1 MKKFYLNFL
10 LVELALV
17 LFGTAVYAQGPHRAF
32 STSCSCPIALHSVH
46 MSTSGNEILS
56 SRSDATYSE
65 FLKFNTFLAGR
76 IATIRDII
84 VSDFDVLNDYVY
96 FCGTDLT
103 DGHTLMGYFK
113 EADINSQTFQAT
125 CFKLPLEFVKQIK
138 VYLDAVTQNI
148 GVAINGGKY
157 DHYEPDV
164 FAVSESDLLVGQING
179 MNFDYYAF
187 SYSYGSYPNLIN
199 IGFNYRIHYCDIVL
213 TDDYIVSVG
222 MNTKN
227 TQEIYL
233 SRIKKTNLGVCDY
246 LTIND
251 PANMAVNTA
260 PIVEKLERNDV
271 AFTSLYSDVFNNI
284 HYARVYRYD
293 MDNLINTGIQ
303 DVALQEKA
311 TLDDLLYLPY
321 DQSLLLLSSTATSPA
336 SGNICSSIYYL
347 YPYATSPYTADYMYE
362 EDERWIS
369 MERML
374 ASHFVI
380 GGEILYN
387 ERMFYVQDKQDGA
400 FSPCHPFSTTSVY
413 IQNTLTGVVNLK
425 TGNQYNSIEYFEN
438 CDSDDIFLNYDC
450 Q

>member
-1 MKKFYLNFL
+1 MIKINLKS
-10 LVELALV
+10 LVVVLALV
-17 LFGTAVYAQGPHRAF
+17 LFGSTVYAQHRAF

-76 IATIRDII
+76 IATINNII
-84 VSDFDVLNDYVY
+84 VSDFDVLNDFVY
-96 FCGTDLT
+96 FCGTDLLSGGT
-103 DGHTLMGYFK
+103 MFGYFK
-113 EADINSQTFQAT
+113 EADLNSQTFQAT
-125 CFKLPLEFVKQIK
+125 CFKLPMGFTSKIK
-138 VYLDAVTQNI
+138 VYLDDVTQNV
-148 GVAINGGKY
+148 GVAINGGEY
-157 DHYEPDV
+157 DTNNL
-164 FAVSESDLLVGQING
+164 FSITNSNLIVGQING
-179 MNFDYYAF
+179 TNFDYYNYNETYF
-187 SYSYGSYPNLIN
+187 NN
-199 IGFNYRIHYCDIVL
+199 IGFNYEIRYFDIVL

-222 MNTKN
+222 MNTYN
-227 TQEIYL
+227 TQDIYL
-233 SRIKKTNLGVCDY
+233 SRIKKTNLGVCDFQI
-246 LTIND
+246 IND

-293 MDNLINTGIQ
+293 MDNFINTGIQ

-347 YPYATSPYTADYMYE
+347 DSYATSPYTADYMYE
-362 EDERWIS
+362 EGERWIS

-374 ASHFVI
+374 VSHYVV

-400 FSPCHPFSTTSVY
+400 FSYCHPFTTTSVN
-413 IQNTLTGVVNLK
+413 IQNTLAGQPDVVY
-425 TGNQYNSIEYFEN
+425 GIEDIAPEYYEN
-438 CDSDDIFLNYDC
+438 CDSDDYQLSSDC
-450 Q
+450 P

>member
-10 LVELALV
+10 LIELALV

-65 FLKFNTFLAGR
+65 FLKFNTLLAGR

-84 VSDFDVLNDYVY
+84 VSDFDVLNDFVY
-96 FCGTDLT
+96 FCGTDLVSGGT
-103 DGHTLMGYFK
+103 MFGYFK
-113 EADINSQTFQAT
+113 EADLNSQTFQAT
-125 CFKLPLEFVKQIK
+125 CFKLPLGFTSKIK
-138 VYLDAVTQNI
+138 VYLDEVTQKV
-148 GVAINGGKY
+148 GVAINGGDY
-157 DHYEPDV
+157 NQNNL
-164 FAVSESDLLVGQING
+164 FAITNSDLIVGQING
-179 MNFDYYAF
+179 TNFNYYRYDE
-187 SYSYGSYPNLIN
+187 SHPNN
-199 IGFNYRIHYCDIVL
+199 IGFNYSIRFFDIVI

-222 MNTKN
+222 MNTYN

-251 PANMAVNTA
+251 PANLAVNTA
-260 PIVEKLERNDV
+260 PIVEKLEGNDV

-293 MDNLINTGIQ
+293 MDNFINTGIQ

-362 EDERWIS
+362 EDERWITL
-369 MERML
+369 ERML
-374 ASHFVI
+374 VSHFVI

-400 FSPCHPFSTTSVY
+400 FSPCHPFTNTIVK
-413 IQNTLTGVVNLK
+413 IQNTLIGVPGLK
-425 TGNQYNSIEYFEN
+425 TGNTDYSTKYSKN
-438 CDSDDIFLNYDC
+438 CDSDDYLLFYNCY
-450 Q
+450 

>member
-1 MKKFYLNFL
+1 MRSLYSKFL
-10 LVELALV
+10 LLELALV
-17 LFGTAVYAQGPHRAF
+17 LFGSTVYAQHRAY
-32 STSCSCPIALHSVH
+32 STGCSCPIALHSVH

-103 DGHTLMGYFK
+103 DGHTLLGYFK
-113 EADINSQTFQAT
+113 EADLNSQTFQAT
-125 CFKLPLEFVKQIK
+125 CFKLPLGFTSKIK
-138 VYLDAVTQNI
+138 VYLDEVTQKV
-148 GVAINGGKY
+148 GVAINGGDY
-157 DHYEPDV
+157 NQNNL
-164 FAVSESDLLVGQING
+164 FAITNSDLIVGQING
-179 MNFDYYAF
+179 TYFDYYRH
-187 SYSYGSYPNLIN
+187 YQPYIQNV
-199 IGFNYRIHYCDIVL
+199 GFNFTIHYNDIVL

-222 MNTKN
+222 MDLYNA
-227 TQEIYL
+227 QDIVL
-233 SRIKKTNLGVCDY
+233 SRIKKTNLGVCDFQ
-246 LTIND
+246 TIND

-293 MDNLINTGIQ
+293 MDNFINTGIQ

-362 EDERWIS
+362 EDERWITL
-369 MERML
+369 ERML
-374 ASHFVI
+374 VSHFVI

-400 FSPCHPFSTTSVY
+400 FSYCHPFTTTIVK
-413 IQNTLTGVVNLK
+413 IQNTLTGVPGLK
-425 TGNQYNSIEYFEN
+425 TGNPGSSTEYYKN
-438 CDSDDIFLNYDC
+438 CDSDDYHLSRDC
-450 Q
+450 PY

>member
-103 DGHTLMGYFK
+103 DGHTLLGYFK
-113 EADINSQTFQAT
+113 EADLNSQTFQAT
-125 CFKLPLEFVKQIK
+125 CFNLPLGFTSKIK
-138 VYLDAVTQNI
+138 VYLDDVTQNV

-157 DHYEPDV
+157 DTLNLFSV
-164 FAVSESDLLVGQING
+164 LESWLLVGQING
-179 MNFDYYAF
+179 TDFDFYYYT
-187 SYSYGSYPNLIN
+187 SPQYIHNV
-199 IGFNYRIHYCDIVL
+199 GFNYTIQYNEIVL

-293 MDNLINTGIQ
+293 MDNFINTGIQ

-347 YPYATSPYTADYMYE
+347 DSYATSPYTADYMYE
-362 EDERWIS
+362 EGERWIS

-374 ASHFVI
+374 VSHYVV

-400 FSPCHPFSTTSVY
+400 FSYCHPFTTTSVL
-413 IQNTLTGVVNLK
+413 IQNTLTGQPDVVYG
-425 TGNQYNSIEYFEN
+425 TEDIAPEYYEN
-438 CDSDDIFLNYDC
+438 CDSDDYLLSRDC
-450 Q
+450 P

>member
-10 LVELALV
+10 LVELAMV
-17 LFGTAVYAQGPHRAF
+17 LFGGSVYAQHRAF

-65 FLKFNTFLAGR
+65 FLKFNNVLAGR

-84 VSDFDVLNDYVY
+84 VSDFDVLNDFVY
-96 FCGTDLT
+96 FCGTDLVSGGT
-103 DGHTLMGYFK
+103 MFGYFK
-113 EADINSQTFQAT
+113 EADLNSQTFQAT
-125 CFKLPLEFVKQIK
+125 CFKLPLGFTSKIK
-138 VYLDAVTQNI
+138 VYLDEVTQKV
-148 GVAINGGKY
+148 GVAINGGEY
-157 DHYEPDV
+157 DTNNL
-164 FAVSESDLLVGQING
+164 FSITNSNLIVGQING
-179 MNFDYYAF
+179 TNFDYYNYNEIYF
-187 SYSYGSYPNLIN
+187 NN
-199 IGFNYRIHYCDIVL
+199 IGFNYEIRYFDIVL

-222 MNTKN
+222 MNTYN
-227 TQEIYL
+227 TQDIYL
-233 SRIKKTNLGVCDY
+233 SRIKKTNLGVCDFQ
-246 LTIND
+246 TIND

-293 MDNLINTGIQ
+293 MDNFINTGIQ

-347 YPYATSPYTADYMYE
+347 DSYATSPYTADYMYE
-362 EDERWIS
+362 EDERWITL
-369 MERML
+369 ERML
-374 ASHFVI
+374 VSHFVI

-400 FSPCHPFSTTSVY
+400 FSYCHPFTTTSVN
-413 IQNTLTGVVNLK
+413 IQNTLAGQPDVAYGTED
-425 TGNQYNSIEYFEN
+425 IAPEYYEN
-438 CDSDDIFLNYDC
+438 CDSDDYQLSSDC
-450 Q
+450 P

>member
-10 LVELALV
+10 LVELAMV
-17 LFGTAVYAQGPHRAF
+17 LFGGSVYAQHRAF

-65 FLKFNTFLAGR
+65 FLKFNTLLAGR

-103 DGHTLMGYFK
+103 DGHTLLGYFK

-148 GVAINGGKY
+148 GVAINGGMY

-179 MNFDYYAF
+179 TNFDYYTF
-187 SYSYGSYPNLIN
+187 SNPYGSYPNLIN

-222 MNTKN
+222 MDLYNA
-227 TQEIYL
+227 QDIIL

-251 PANMAVNTA
+251 PANLAVNTA
-260 PIVEKLERNDV
+260 PIVEKLEGNDV

-293 MDNLINTGIQ
+293 MDNFINTGIQ

-362 EDERWIS
+362 EDERWITL
-369 MERML
+369 ERML
-374 ASHFVI
+374 VSHFVI

-400 FSPCHPFSTTSVY
+400 FSPCHPFTNTIVK
-413 IQNTLTGVVNLK
+413 IQNTLTGVPGLK